1 MGGPGVNHN
10 LQTPCPLPFP
20 TQTPELGAQT
30 DPPPL
35 SLWARWLHFA
45 ASGLCA
51 NPDLCLCIRL
61 GPTAN
66 ITDNTA
72 LSVSLCQSISQL
84 STTQK
89 KPAGCLMRKWQWYS
103 EGKSEILLINGTN
116 SWFHSH
122 SGGQHGL
129 KKVCMSLETLLCL
142 PMWFPFIHN
151 KQDTIITFYRLKY
164 FRKTVRLS
172 LKMCICNT
180 HSMRMQM
187 SNFSLDIK
195 HLDNIWLCLCKKKNY
210 FLKCEQ
216 VKGRLFLCAVC
227 YI

>member
-20 TQTPELGAQT
+20 RQTPELGAQT

-51 NPDLCLCIRL
+51 NPDLSLCIRL

-84 STTQK
+84 ATTQK

-103 EGKSEILLINGTN
+103 EGKSEIHLIDGIN
-116 SWFHSH
+116 SWFHSQ

-129 KKVCMSLETLLCL
+129 KKACMSMETLLCL
-142 PMWFPFIHN
+142 PMWFPFVHN
-151 KQDTIITFYRLKY
+151 KQDTITTFYRLKY
-164 FRKTVRLS
+164 FRKTVRLG
-172 LKMCICNT
+172 LKMWSSIFNFFLFAIRK

-187 SNFSLDIK
+187 SKFSLDIK
-195 HLDNIWLCLCKKKNY
+195 HLDNIWLCLCKKKPN
-210 FLKCEQ
+210 
-216 VKGRLFLCAVC
+216 
-227 YI
+227 IS

>member
-66 ITDNTA
+66 NTDNTA

-89 KPAGCLMRKWQWYS
+89 KACWVFNEEVTMIQWR
-103 EGKSEILLINGTN
+103 EILLINGTN
-116 SWFHSH
+116 SWFHSQ

-129 KKVCMSLETLLCL
+129 KKACMSLETLLCL
-142 PMWFPFIHN
+142 PMWFPFVHN

-164 FRKTVRLS
+164 FGKTVRLS
-172 LKMCICNT
+172 LKMWSSIFN
-180 HSMRMQM
+180 
-187 SNFSLDIK
+187 
-195 HLDNIWLCLCKKKNY
+195 
-210 FLKCEQ
+210 
-216 VKGRLFLCAVC
+216 LFLFTIRTIWECKCPILVWILNTLTTFDCARVKKT
-227 YI
+227 IS